1 MENSV
6 QVFQYAGSSITF
18 EKGDEVM
25 INATEMAKSFGK
37 LTKDFLAN
45 KSTKIFI
52 EELSAVRG
60 IPPSA
65 LVQIIKG
72 GNGDQ
77 GTWMHE
83 DVALEFAR
91 WLSPAFAIWCND
103 RIKELLT
110 QGVSAITNDDEA
122 ILHAMQV
129 LQQRVDESRKKI
141 VEVTAEKERLQL
153 TTEEQEGQLKSQ
165 APKVDYY
172 EKVLDSKGMQ
182 TTNMVAACFGISAKK
197 LNELLC
203 KWGVQYKQSGTY
215 FLFAKYR
222 ERGYTQY
229 RPFTYSDSNG
239 ETRTKQHMFWTEKG
253 KEFIVDLYNAH
264 IRQYKSSAALGENT
278 LREGK
283 EVLS

>member
-1 MENSV
+1 MSHEEDSPED
-6 QVFQYAGSSITF
+6 I
-18 EKGDEVM
+18 
-25 INATEMAKSFGK
+25 MARALIVAQETMKRK
-37 LTKDFLAN
+37 
-45 KSTKIFI
+45 
-52 EELSAVRG
+52 EE
-60 IPPSA
+60 
-65 LVQIIKG
+65 
-72 GNGDQ
+72 
-77 GTWMHE
+77 
-83 DVALEFAR
+83 
-91 WLSPAFAIWCND
+91 
-103 RIKELLT
+103 RIKSL
-110 QGVSAITNDDEA
+110 
-122 ILHAMQV
+122 
-129 LQQRVDESRKKI
+129 
-141 VEVTAEKERLQL
+141 TAEKERLQL